1 MALLKLDEQSMTL
14 NAIAGAQEEY
24 KPSDKTIVVSV
35 KVQKLKEK
43 MTAFQKKE
51 QEFIQKEI
59 LPALEG
65 LRADITE
72 INEETYP
79 ELKNMREQQEKANKA
94 KGPQKSAPAAPQIKA
109 VQPEQK

>member
-51 QEFIQKEI
+51 QDFIKKEI
-59 LPALEG
+59 LPALEAI
-65 LRADITE
+65 RAEISA
-72 INEETYP
+72 INEDTYP
-79 ELKNMREQQEKANKA
+79 ELKEMREKQEKTQNAQPA
-94 KGPQKSAPAAPQIKA
+94 QPQVKA
-109 VQPEQK
+109 VEPAQK

>member
-43 MTAFQKKE
+43 MTAFCRCGASSNKPYCDGQHK
-51 QEFIQKEI
+51 QAGF
-59 LPALEG
+59 EG
-65 LRADITE
+65 
-72 INEETYP
+72 
-79 ELKNMREQQEKANKA
+79 
-94 KGPQKSAPAAPQIKA
+94 
-109 VQPEQK
+109 